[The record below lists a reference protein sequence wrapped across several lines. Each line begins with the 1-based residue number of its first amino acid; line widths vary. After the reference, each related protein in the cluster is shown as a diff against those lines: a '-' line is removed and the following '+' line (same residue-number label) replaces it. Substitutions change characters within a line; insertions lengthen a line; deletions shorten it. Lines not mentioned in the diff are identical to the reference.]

1 MTAKPKRTVVQAFD
15 EWMRR
20 FVEEPERFAREFQ
33 SVSEFVA
40 EGGQNGAETSYGR
53 ECAAYLEQL
62 MAGE

>member
-1 MTAKPKRTVVQAFD
+1 METPNRTMPQAFD

-20 FVEEPERFAREFQ
+20 YIEEPERYAREFQ

-40 EGGQNGAETSYGR
+40 EGGKDGAETSYGR

-62 MAGE
+62 MSGE